1 MDTEQFRAVI
11 ESAKAGEVSGFERL
25 QELYSKRLYG
35 YFFRAT
41 ASHHDAEDLLSE
53 LMLRLV
59 RTICNYEHRGR
70 FEPWLFRIAA
80 NMVRDRI
87 RRRKA
92 RPTPISLSAQS
103 DSGQTLGEQMPGRP
117 VGIDADMLAGE
128 LSDSLQ
134 ASLEGLDVTTREMIL
149 LRYFGEMSFKELAD
163 IFECPIGTVLAR
175 VHRGLKA
182 LRKIMKRK

>member
-1 MDTEQFRAVI
+1 MDTEQFRDVI
-11 ESAKAGEVSGFERL
+11 ESAKAGEAAGFEKL
-25 QELYSKRLYG
+25 QDLYTKRLYG

-59 RTICNYEHRGR
+59 RTIGNYEHRGR

-103 DSGQTLGEQMPGRP
+103 DSGQTLGEQMPGRS
-117 VGIDADMLAGE
+117 VDISADIVAGE
-128 LSDSLQ
+128 LSEALQVSLD
-134 ASLEGLDVTTREMIL
+134 ELDVTTREMIL
-149 LRYFGEMSFKELAD
+149 LRYFGDMSFRELAD

>member
-1 MDTEQFRAVI
+1 MNTEQFRVVI
-11 ESAKAGEVSGFERL
+11 ESAKAGEAWGFEEL
-25 QELYSKRLYG
+25 QRLYSKRLYG

-41 ASHHDAEDLLSE
+41 ASHHDAEDLLSG
-53 LMLRLV
+53 LWLRLV
-59 RTICNYEHRGR
+59 RTLKAYEHCGR

-92 RPTPISLSAQS
+92 RPTPVSLSAQS
-103 DSGQTLGEQMPGRP
+103 DSGQTLAEQMPGRP
-117 VGIDADMLAGE
+117 VEIDADILAGE
-128 LSDSLQ
+128 LSESLQ
-134 ASLEGLDVTTREMIL
+134 AALEGLDVTTREMIL

-182 LRKIMKRK
+182 LRKIIDRK